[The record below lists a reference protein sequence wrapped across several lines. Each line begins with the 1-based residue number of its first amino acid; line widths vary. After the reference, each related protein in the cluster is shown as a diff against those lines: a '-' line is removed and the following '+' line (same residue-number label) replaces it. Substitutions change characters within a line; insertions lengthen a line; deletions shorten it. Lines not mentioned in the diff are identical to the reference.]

1 MISHH
6 LCSFEAEFQSLAKAW
21 LPRTCDFEAW
31 GFHQN
36 WSADWQKEPD
46 SSRFLVFQGRL
57 TWNAAAIGLHE
68 PTLREEMVPCALHG
82 AKGLMEVMWDR
93 KNGGWWW
100 ITDLN
105 GGPLPM
111 CKDQKHLYG
120 ISFALYGLAGA
131 LRLTGDPQV
140 KAWLE
145 EGWEWTD
152 RHAHD
157 EVSGGMRDALGVD
170 GTVLTSPLHPDKP
183 LDFLSAPF
191 GGRSQNTAL
200 HVLEALT
207 EVYKALPNPT
217 TQARLEEM
225 LEIVLTKMLL
235 PGDWLAVM
243 FTDAWQPTDFRAS
256 FGHDI
261 EAAFLI
267 IEARRA
273 LGRPRGR
280 EDEIA
285 ERIALASLKGLDE
298 EQGGFWDSE
307 WSKAK
312 GMRKTWWAQAEALG
326 ALALFAARS
335 GPNQS
340 RFQAALENQWSFI
353 ERFVLDKANGGWI
366 PDTDGA
372 GKPFPDQGK
381 SHAWQGAYHEIRGLI
396 NAINAA
402 KHIDP

>member
-100 ITDLN
+100 ITDLQGN
-105 GGPLPM
+105 PLPM
-111 CKDQKHLYG
+111 CQDQKHLYG
-120 ISFALYGLAGA
+120 ISFALYGLAA
-131 LRLTGDPQV
+131 ASRLTGDSQV

-145 EGWEWTD
+145 ESWEWTD

-157 EVSGGMRDALGVD
+157 EVNGGMRDALGAD
-170 GTVLTSPLHPDKP
+170 GRVLTSPLQPGKP
-183 LDFLSAPF
+183 LDFLGASF

-207 EVYKALPNPT
+207 EVHKALPT
-217 TQARLEEM
+217 TTTKDRLAEM

-243 FTDAWQPTDFRAS
+243 FTEDWQPTDLRAS
-256 FGHDI
+256 YGHDI

-273 LGRPRGR
+273 LGRPRGK

-312 GMRKTWWAQAEALG
+312 RMRKTWWAQAEALG